1 MVCSEPLQL
10 ALTATSS
17 FIFRPK
23 IFHSLFNSTPNSR
36 KLTSFMLLKYLG
48 DSIQSGGNQSS
59 NSVPRFSKFVYRK
72 KKKSFEGFCISEH
85 SHFFPI
91 AGDPPAKSSPTGLQ
105 ATHSHTHTNE
115 LFHVI
120 FRWVIT
126 MLAHKF
132 SKLLYGFIW
141 WTLQFHVN
149 KSFRI
154 IEYFCHLNRMQN
166 ITATENLARIIQ
178 TKMYQT

>member
-72 KKKSFEGFCISEH
+72 KKRRVLRVSVFPNIHIFSPLLATLRPKARQLDYKQPIRILTPTNCFTSSFDGL
-85 SHFFPI
+85 
-91 AGDPPAKSSPTGLQ
+91 SPCWLINSRNCCTVSFGGRFNFMSTKVFESL
-105 ATHSHTHTNE
+105 N
-115 LFHVI
+115 I
-120 FRWVIT
+120 FAI
-126 MLAHKF
+126 
-132 SKLLYGFIW
+132 
-141 WTLQFHVN
+141 
-149 KSFRI
+149 
-154 IEYFCHLNRMQN
+154 
-166 ITATENLARIIQ
+166 
-178 TKMYQT
+178 